1 MSDDDLARSHEQ
13 IAALVATVVVGLA
26 VEALVLAAG
35 AFAAVTGGV
44 ALLLA
49 AVVFAG
55 VLAVIFFAVSED
67 AACVDTGL
75 PPSRDA
81 GVPARAGF
89 TLRIAQ
95 GAAVLA
101 IALVAGPAGLVAG
114 YLGFYV
120 VHGTANAVH
129 YGMVHRLV
137 GPEHRTTIVSANSLT
152 SRMGGLVAA
161 VGLGAIA
168 NAHGIPA
175 ACIVAAVVLAAA
187 APLYRI
193 AGRAASAESAAEHTL
208 AATADTPPVRQP
220 ARAS

>member
-1 MSDDDLARSHEQ
+1 MCGLG
-13 IAALVATVVVGLA
+13 AALTPRIVGWH
-26 VEALVLAAG
+26 
-35 AFAAVTGGV
+35 GG
-44 ALLLA
+44 
-49 AVVFAG
+49 
-55 VLAVIFFAVSED
+55 
-67 AACVDTGL
+67 
-75 PPSRDA
+75 R
-81 GVPARAGF
+81 PARAGF

-101 IALVAGPAGLVAG
+101 IALVAGPTGLVAG

-137 GPEHRTTIVSANSLT
+137 GPEHRTTIVSANSFT
-152 SRMGGLVAA
+152 SRAGGLVAA

-175 ACIVAAVVLAAA
+175 ACIVAAVALTAA

-193 AGRAASAESAAEHTL
+193 AGRTSPLDDTAAPTDHAP
-208 AATADTPPVRQP
+208 ADDTSPPRQP
-220 ARAS
+220 AQAS